1 MVNLIS
7 AFLSIATISIDIDKI
22 LTSGKPI
29 SKDDKE
35 KIAKF
40 TGEKKL
46 GLNNQ
51 EASQKIEK

>member
-7 AFLSIATISIDIDKI
+7 AFLSTATISIDIDKI

-29 SKDDKE
+29 SREDKE

-46 GLNNQ
+46 GLNIQ
-51 EASQKIEK
+51 DTSEKIEK